1 MNFISSIYPQN
12 SKVTIELHHIND
24 KIRAWL
30 GSREQE
36 DNVIEYSKL
45 GERGR
50 VVRSPMLIRS

>member
-36 DNVIEYSKL
+36 DNVIEYRKL

-50 VVRSPMLIRS
+50 SYAHQC